1 MVKTIRSNRSETV
14 KKLLSGQSILG
25 DNEIPEG
32 SVEFWMEIYKEPKGN
47 KQDPENHLANLEYTP
62 NEKYEGMSKPIDETD
77 VNEQIRRFE
86 NEISPGPDGLKKEG
100 FKMDVGR
107 WFNRILETGKLSK
120 PLKTFLVILLPKLQQ
135 AKLPKGF
142 RPIAIGSKGF
152 KAGIEGCI
160 RVLLNP
166 IRRDQESH

>member
-1 MVKTIRSNRSETV
+1 MCIIPTRSQRETSKIRKT
-14 KKLLSGQSILG
+14 
-25 DNEIPEG
+25 
-32 SVEFWMEIYKEPKGN
+32 
-47 KQDPENHLANLEYTP
+47 ANLECTP
-62 NEKYEGMSKPIDETD
+62 DEKYEGISKSIDETD
-77 VNEQIRRFE
+77 VNKQIRKLE
-86 NEISPGPDGLKKEG
+86 NGTSPDGLDKEG